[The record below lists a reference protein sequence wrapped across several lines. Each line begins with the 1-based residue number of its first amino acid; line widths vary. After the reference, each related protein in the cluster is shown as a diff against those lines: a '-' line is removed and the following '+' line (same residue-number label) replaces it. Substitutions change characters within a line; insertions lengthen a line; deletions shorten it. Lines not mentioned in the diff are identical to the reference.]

1 LQASARQVIL
11 ANGYERAPLFLPPA
25 FTLLSTFGSSP
36 DGLPAIGRAANMVKV
51 WLSAGFGGN
60 GIAFAALASEILSM
74 ALGGRADADSE
85 CFDPYR
91 FGSGA

>member
-1 LQASARQVIL
+1 
-11 ANGYERAPLFLPPA
+11 
-25 FTLLSTFGSSP
+25 
-36 DGLPAIGRAANMVKV
+36 MVKV